1 MRQGAGQSSVGPDR
15 QDGLPALCAQRLVAN
30 NAGLGNNT
38 FLFQMPFPQF
48 LSPGAGPLPWAG
60 AWSSSLT
67 DSREQEPPR
76 RGPTDQMG
84 ICCKWLGGPPLP
96 SLCPWLW
103 LNLGRPRSETSARLG
118 WRAWVRCLQGA
129 PQLGALGRL
138 EPASRTGARLRAGMG
153 SRRRA
158 TGGRTGCGCPR
169 RQSSGRALESSA
181 GVLEVGIRGAD
192 RMCPQKR
199 GFGFSSLRA
208 E

>member
-30 NAGLGNNT
+30 NAGLRNNT

-84 ICCKWLGGPPLP
+84 ICCKWLGGHP
-96 SLCPWLW
+96 
-103 LNLGRPRSETSARLG
+103 
-118 WRAWVRCLQGA
+118 CLHCV
-129 PQLGALGRL
+129 P
-138 EPASRTGARLRAGMG
+138 G
-153 SRRRA
+153 S
-158 TGGRTGCGCPR
+158 G
-169 RQSSGRALESSA
+169 
-181 GVLEVGIRGAD
+181 
-192 RMCPQKR
+192 
-199 GFGFSSLRA
+199 
-208 E
+208 